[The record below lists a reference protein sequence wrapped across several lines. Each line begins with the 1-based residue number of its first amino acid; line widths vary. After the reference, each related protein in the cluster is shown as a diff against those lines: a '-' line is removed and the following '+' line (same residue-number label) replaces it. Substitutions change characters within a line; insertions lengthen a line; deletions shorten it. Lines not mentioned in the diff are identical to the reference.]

1 MGASKE
7 LGGAGKPNT
16 LFSVGHGRA
25 LVMGVVNVTPDSFS
39 DGNQLYSGRK
49 PDLDKILFYVET
61 LINEGADILDI
72 GGESTRPGAS
82 FVSESEEIDRVIPVV
97 MALAARFDI
106 PLSVD
111 TSSPAVITR
120 AATAGAALVNDVR
133 ALRRPGALEA
143 VAGSNLSICL
153 MHMRGA
159 PQTMQQEPEYED
171 VVAEVGQFLA
181 ERVVACEAAGIDRAR
196 LIIDPGFG
204 FGKTLEHNLSLLRGL
219 PELVTQGLPVMVGLS
234 RKRII
239 GEVLGKP
246 VLERKYGSIALALLA
261 AERGACIVRVHDVA
275 ATVDVLKVLSA
286 VVDL

>member
-82 FVSESEEIDRVIPVV
+82 FVSESEEIDRIIPVV
-97 MALAARFDI
+97 MALAARFDT

-111 TSSPAVITR
+111 TSSPAVITL

-143 VAGSNLSICL
+143 VAGSNLSVCL
-153 MHMRGA
+153 MHMRGD
-159 PQTMQQEPEYED
+159 PQTMQQEPEYGD

-219 PELVTQGLPVMVGLS
+219 PELVAQGLPVMVGLS

>member
-61 LINEGADILDI
+61 LISEGADILDI

-82 FVSESEEIDRVIPVV
+82 FVSESEEIDRIIPVV
-97 MALAARFDI
+97 MALAARFDT

-111 TSSPAVITR
+111 TSSPAVITL

-143 VAGSNLSICL
+143 VAGSNLSVCL
-153 MHMRGA
+153 MHMRGD
-159 PQTMQQEPEYED
+159 PQTMQQEPEYGD

-219 PELVTQGLPVMVGLS
+219 PELVAQGLPVMVGLS

>member
-49 PDLDKILFYVET
+49 RDLDKILFYVET

-97 MALAARFDI
+97 MALAARFDT

-111 TSSPAVITR
+111 TSSPAVITL

-133 ALRRPGALEA
+133 ALRRPGALAA

-153 MHMRGA
+153 MHMRGD
-159 PQTMQQEPEYED
+159 PQTMQQEPEYGD

-181 ERVVACEAAGIDRAR
+181 ERVVACEVAGIDRAR

-204 FGKTLEHNLSLLRGL
+204 FGKTLAHNLSLLRGL
-219 PELVTQGLPVMVGLS
+219 PELVAQGLPVMVGLS

>member
-49 PDLDKILFYVET
+49 RDLDKILFYVET

-97 MALAARFDI
+97 MALAARFDT

-111 TSSPAVITR
+111 TSSPAVITL

-133 ALRRPGALEA
+133 ALRRPGALAA

-153 MHMRGA
+153 MHMRGE

-181 ERVVACEAAGIDRAR
+181 ERVLACEAAGIDHAR

-219 PELVTQGLPVMVGLS
+219 PELVAQGLPVMVGLS

>member
-7 LGGAGKPNT
+7 LGGAGKSNT

-49 PDLDKILFYVET
+49 RDLDKILFYVET

-97 MALAARFDI
+97 MALAARFDT

-111 TSSPAVITR
+111 TSSPAVITL

-133 ALRRPGALEA
+133 ALRRPGALAA

-153 MHMRGA
+153 MHMRGD
-159 PQTMQQEPEYED
+159 PQTMQQEPEYGD

-204 FGKTLEHNLSLLRGL
+204 FGKTLAHNLSLIRGL
-219 PELVTQGLPVMVGLS
+219 PGLVAQGLPVMVGLS

-275 ATVDVLKVLSA
+275 ATVDVLKILSA
-286 VVDL
+286 VMDL

>member
-49 PDLDKILFYVET
+49 RDLDKILFYVET

-97 MALAARFDI
+97 MALAARFDT

-111 TSSPAVITR
+111 TSSPAVITL

-133 ALRRPGALEA
+133 ALRRPGALAA

-153 MHMRGA
+153 MHMRGD
-159 PQTMQQEPEYED
+159 PQTMQQEPEYGD

-204 FGKTLEHNLSLLRGL
+204 FGKTLAHNLSLIRGL
-219 PELVTQGLPVMVGLS
+219 PGLVAQGLPVMVGLS

-275 ATVDVLKVLSA
+275 ATVDVLKILSA

>member
-1 MGASKE
+1 MGASKA
-7 LGGAGKPNT
+7 LGGAGKLNT
-16 LFSVGHGRA
+16 LIRQGRGRP

-39 DGNQLYSGRK
+39 DGNQLYSRRR

-61 LINEGADILDI
+61 LIKEGADILDV

-82 FVSESEEIDRVIPVV
+82 FVSECEEIDRVIPVV
-97 MALAARFDI
+97 TALTARFDV

-111 TSSPAVITR
+111 TSSPEVITL
-120 AATAGAALVNDVR
+120 AAAAGAALVNDVR
-133 ALRRPGALEA
+133 ALRRPGALQA
-143 VAGSNLSICL
+143 AADSGLPICL
-153 MHMRGA
+153 MHMQGD
-159 PQTMQQEPEYED
+159 PKTMQQEPDYED

-181 ERVVACEAAGIDRAR
+181 ERVVACEAAGIDRGS

-204 FGKTLEHNLSLLRGL
+204 FGKTLEHNLSLFRAL
-219 PELVTQGLPVMVGLS
+219 PELVAQGLPVMVGLS

-246 VLERKYGSIALALLA
+246 VFERVYGSIALALMA

-275 ATVDVLKVLSA
+275 ATVDVLTVLSA
-286 VVDL
+286 VQDS

>member
-39 DGNQLYSGRK
+39 DGNQLYSGRQ

-82 FVSESEEIDRVIPVV
+82 FVSESEEIDRIIPVV
-97 MALAARFDI
+97 MALAARFDT

-111 TSSPAVITR
+111 TSSPAVITL

-143 VAGSNLSICL
+143 VAGSNLSVCL
-153 MHMRGA
+153 MHMRGD
-159 PQTMQQEPEYED
+159 PQTMQQEPEYGD

-219 PELVTQGLPVMVGLS
+219 PELVAQGLPVMVGLS